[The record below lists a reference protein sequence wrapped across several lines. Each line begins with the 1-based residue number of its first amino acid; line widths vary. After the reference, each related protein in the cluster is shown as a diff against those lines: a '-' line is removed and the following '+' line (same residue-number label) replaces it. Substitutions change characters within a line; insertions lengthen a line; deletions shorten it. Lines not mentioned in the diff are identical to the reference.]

1 MVCAVLLHGL
11 KKTNLRHSIL
21 FFITF
26 VFSFCSYAQELKE
39 DMGIKRK
46 GDMYVYFGWNLSA
59 YGKSDIRFKGDNY
72 DFTLDDV
79 KAYDRQSSWDPEK
92 YFNPASITIP
102 QYNFRIGYYIN
113 DKYSISLGADHM
125 KYVVAQDQQVTIN
138 GRIANTSTLYN
149 GVYRD
154 EQIELDKSFLS
165 FEHTDGLNYINLG
178 LRRMDN
184 LFNKKNLQLNILYG
198 AEAGVLIPKTNTR
211 LLDKDRY
218 DQFHVSGYGTNLVA
232 GLHLQ
237 VFKYF
242 FVQTEFKGGYIN
254 MPDIRTTQS
263 ITDSASQDF
272 LFRQINLVYGVRFN
286 L

>member
-1 MVCAVLLHGL
+1 MRRFIILFMTFTYSFCAV
-11 KKTNLRHSIL
+11 
-21 FFITF
+21 
-26 VFSFCSYAQELKE
+26 AQELQE
-39 DMGIKRK
+39 DMSIKRK

-59 YGKSDIRFKGDNY
+59 YGKSYIRFKGDNY

-79 KAYDRQSSWDPEK
+79 KAYDRQSTFDAKK

-102 QYNFRIGYYIN
+102 QYNLRIGYYIN

-125 KYVVAQDQQVTIN
+125 KYVVKQGQQVTIN
-138 GRIANTSTLYN
+138 GRIENTATLYN
-149 GVYRD
+149 GIYRD

-184 LFNKKNLQLNILYG
+184 LFDTKNIQLNVLYG

-232 GLHLQ
+232 GLNLQ
-237 VFKYF
+237 VFRYF

-254 MPDIRTTQS
+254 MPDIRTTQFT
-263 ITDSASQDF
+263 TDSASQDF
-272 LFRQINLVYGVRFN
+272 LFRQVNLVYGVRFN
-286 L
+286 I